1 MSAVPESEL
10 RFADLPG
17 RRSADPLSGLGS
29 DASVRIVELERTE
42 GRAAHRHPH
51 SEEVVYVAAGTGIA
65 WIDGTEHPL
74 SPGTTVRIP
83 AGAPHATIPD
93 AGSAMRLICFFPHPD
108 LSQNIEDT
116 DIVLT

>member
-1 MSAVPESEL
+1 MTAVPESDL

-17 RRSADPLSGLGS
+17 RRSADPLVGLGS
-29 DASVRIVELERTE
+29 DASVRIVELERTP
-42 GRAAHRHPH
+42 GRAAHRHPLT
-51 SEEVVYVAAGTGIA
+51 EEVVYVAAGTGTA

-93 AGSAMRLICFFPHPD
+93 EGSAMRLICFFPHPD